1 MKKQKQNTDEKIYQT
16 DFETEEEREALRKYG
31 DILFCDRPASK
42 NHPPLSWESRAA
54 QFSPFSVLDGYEQ
67 EIAEAARYTTNKIS
81 ISDDQKQNINR
92 KLQWLIHRTSQ
103 TTVRII
109 FFQKD
114 PNKEGGNR
122 EVIEGIFQKWDATT
136 QKLILKDKVE
146 INVKDLYD
154 IIILD
159 TQGFE

>member
-1 MKKQKQNTDEKIYQT
+1 MKKQKQNTDEKIYQN
-16 DFETEEEREALRKYG
+16 DFETEEEREALREYG
-31 DILFCDRPASK
+31 DILFCDRPDSK

-92 KLQWLIHRTSQ
+92 KLQWLIHRTFQ
-103 TTVRII
+103 TRVRII

-136 QKLILKDKVE
+136 GKLILKDNVE